1 MALDPVAGLCG
12 FMEFFTI
19 VTAGL
24 LFPRKKD
31 LKYAYLTPVMALFYR
46 PYYAF
51 VRIWAYFSGVMKLE
65 SRW

>member
-1 MALDPVAGLCG
+1 
-12 FMEFFTI
+12 MEFFTI

-24 LFPRKKD
+24 LSPRKKD

-51 VRIWAYFSGVMKLE
+51 VRIWAYFSWVMKLE

>member
-1 MALDPVAGLCG
+1 MALDPVAGLHV
-12 FMEFFTI
+12 FMELFTI

-24 LFPRKKD
+24 LSPRKED
-31 LKYAYLTPVMALFYR
+31 LEYAYLTPVMVLFYR

-51 VRIWAYFSGVMKLE
+51 VRIWAYISWVMKLE

>member
-1 MALDPVAGLCG
+1 
-12 FMEFFTI
+12 MELFTI

-24 LFPRKKD
+24 LSPRKED
-31 LKYAYLTPVMALFYR
+31 LEYAYLTPVMVLFYR

-51 VRIWAYFSGVMKLE
+51 VRIWAYISWVMKLE